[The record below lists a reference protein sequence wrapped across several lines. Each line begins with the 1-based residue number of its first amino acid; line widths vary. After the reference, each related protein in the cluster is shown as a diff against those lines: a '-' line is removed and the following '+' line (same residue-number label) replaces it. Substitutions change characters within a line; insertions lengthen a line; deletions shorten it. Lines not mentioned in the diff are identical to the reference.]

1 MRSILCPI
9 DGAKT
14 LDDRLETALGLAR
27 AMQGH
32 VSVQIASPF
41 AELAVWEPFG
51 GAALTA
57 EVIEQV
63 RREDTALAARVD
75 ARLAPQDVP
84 FDVAQTAQAP
94 IPAAYAGA
102 RFADV
107 VVTSLADP
115 LVEELVLGVRS
126 PVLAVPKGTELTD
139 YSQPVMIA
147 WDGGIEAAH
156 ALRAAVPIL
165 ALAGAVHIVTVDE
178 KPDALPALD
187 AASYLSRHGIHAEV
201 HSVTANGPI
210 AATLVDT
217 ARRLGAGL
225 IVMGLFGRSRLR
237 ELLLGGVSRAMLDN
251 STVPLLLAH

>member
-14 LDDRLETALGLAR
+14 LDDRLETALALAR
-27 AMQGH
+27 ATDGH

-57 EVIEQV
+57 EVIDQV
-63 RREDTALAARVD
+63 RQEDTVLAQRVD

-84 FDVAQTAQAP
+84 FDVMQTAQAP
-94 IPAAYAGA
+94 IPAAYAAA

-126 PVLAVPKGTELTD
+126 PVLAVPQGAPLTD
-139 YSQPVMIA
+139 FTGPAMVA

-156 ALRAAVPIL
+156 ALRAALPCSRGPARSISSRWRKSPTPCRRSRLPPISR
-165 ALAGAVHIVTVDE
+165 ATASMP
-178 KPDALPALD
+178 KPTP
-187 AASYLSRHGIHAEV
+187 SPRV
-201 HSVTANGPI
+201 
-210 AATLVDT
+210 
-217 ARRLGAGL
+217 
-225 IVMGLFGRSRLR
+225 GRSRQR
-237 ELLLGGVSRAMLDN
+237 WSIPPGGSAQ
-251 STVPLLLAH
+251 S

>member
-9 DGAKT
+9 DGAVT
-14 LDDRLETALGLAR
+14 VDDRLETALALAR
-27 AMQGH
+27 VMDGH

-57 EVIEQV
+57 EVIDQV
-63 RREDTALAARVD
+63 RREDTALAAKVD

-84 FDVAQTAQAP
+84 FDVEQTAQAP

-126 PVLAVPKGTELTD
+126 PVLAVPKGTAMTD
-139 YSQPVMIA
+139 FSKPAVIA

-156 ALRAAVPIL
+156 ALRASLPL
-165 ALAGAVHIVTVDE
+165 LHQAGAVHILTVDE

-187 AASYLSRHGIHAEV
+187 AATYLSRHGIHAEV
-201 HSVTANGPI
+201 HGLTANGPI
-210 AATLVDT
+210 AATLADA

-251 STVPLLLAH
+251 STLPLLLAH